1 MISPNCIGLD
11 FHVKM
16 NLALVHSFYEVR
28 LLLVFLFFSEKGL
41 VREEC
46 SLLIIKPHLLN
57 NQLNFSQSHGGYE
70 TLSYI
75 KL

>member
-16 NLALVHSFYEVR
+16 NLLLVHLFYEVR
-28 LLLVFLFFSEKGL
+28 LLLIFIFFSEKGL
-41 VREEC
+41 VSEEC
-46 SLLIIKPHLLN
+46 SFLIIKPHLLN
-57 NQLNFSQSHGGYE
+57 NHLNFSQSHTGYK
-70 TLSYI
+70 TLSNI